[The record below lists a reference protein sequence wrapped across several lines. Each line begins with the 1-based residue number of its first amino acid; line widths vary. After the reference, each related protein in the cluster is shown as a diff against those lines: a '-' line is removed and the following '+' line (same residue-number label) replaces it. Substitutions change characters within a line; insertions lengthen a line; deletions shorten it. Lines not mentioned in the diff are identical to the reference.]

1 MAILIWVI
9 SIFLTG
15 VFYATLFNRLPATKW
30 VRIPVI
36 FPGAIIL
43 VLLFNSVQ
51 GIAWRLLTILLQ
63 SGA

>member
-15 VFYATLFNRLPATKW
+15 AFYATLFNRLPATKW

-43 VLLFNSVQ
+43 VLLFNVVL

-63 SGA
+63 GGA

>member
-43 VLLFNSVQ
+43 VLLFNGVQ

-63 SGA
+63 GGA